1 MVNSWHF
8 GFFHITYLP
17 LSCAPLPQ
25 VFRPCVLDHT
35 HPIHTGGPD
44 PRNGRSKSTL
54 PKSPDLARRC
64 TRFLNLARHSLS
76 RLVANMVVV
85 DGVDLDSLDYIHKF
99 PYNGTIATGGDS
111 LREDLN
117 IFYES
122 GDIAWMITSTA
133 LVLLMIPGVG
143 FFYSGLARRKS
154 ALSLIWLSVMG
165 TAVTTFQW
173 FFWGYSLTFSHTASS
188 YIGDLSNFGFKDV
201 LAQPSV
207 GTSRIP
213 DLLFAVYQG
222 MFSAIT
228 VALATGAVAE
238 RGRMLP
244 CIVFMLIWSTI
255 IYDPIACWTW
265 NPAGWSNKLGGLDF
279 AGGTPVHIA
288 SGTAALAYSMMLGKR
303 RGHGTHELNFRPHNV
318 THIVIGTVFLW
329 VGWFGFNAGSALSA
343 NMRAVMA
350 AWVTN
355 LAACVGGITWCVLD
369 YRLERKWSTV
379 GFCSGVVA
387 GLVAITPG
395 SGFVPSWAAVP
406 FGVLGACFANYATKL
421 KFVLGIDDSLDIF
434 AVHAVGGFVGNILTA
449 LFAADYIAHLDGVT
463 VINGGWIN
471 QHWIQLAYQL
481 ADSVAGG
488 VYSFG
493 GTCIILF
500 VINLIPGLKIRA
512 DEEAEILGIDDA
524 EIGEFAYDYV
534 ELTREVLTEVENDD
548 GNSRFSADGNPTF
561 DPREKNSIPLIDA
574 RVFATQS
581 SHLPH
586 AQ

>member
-1 MVNSWHF
+1 
-8 GFFHITYLP
+8 
-17 LSCAPLPQ
+17 
-25 VFRPCVLDHT
+25 
-35 HPIHTGGPD
+35 
-44 PRNGRSKSTL
+44 
-54 PKSPDLARRC
+54 
-64 TRFLNLARHSLS
+64 
-76 RLVANMVVV
+76 MVVL
-85 DGVDLDSLDYIHKF
+85 DGVDLDALDYVVKVE
-99 PYNGTIATGGDS
+99 YNGTGETGGDS
-111 LREDLN
+111 LNENLN
-117 IFYES
+117 IWYES
-122 GDIAWMITSTA
+122 GDVAWMITATA

-154 ALSLIWLSVMG
+154 ALSLIWLSVMA

-173 FFWGYSLTFSHTASS
+173 FFWGYSLTFSHSASS

-201 LAQPSV
+201 LARPSV
-207 GTSRIP
+207 GSDRIP

-244 CIVFMLIWSTI
+244 CVVFMFVWSTI

-265 NPAGWSNKLGGLDF
+265 NPEGWSNKMGGLDF

-288 SGTAALAYSMMLGKR
+288 SGTAALAYSWVLGKR
-303 RGHGTHELNFRPHNV
+303 RGHGTHELNYRPHNV

-343 NMRAVMA
+343 NLRAVIA
-350 AWVTN
+350 AVVTN

-395 SGFVPSWAAVP
+395 SGYVPVWAAVP
-406 FGVLGACFANYATKL
+406 YGVLGAGFANYATKL
-421 KFVLGIDDSLDIF
+421 KFVLKIDDALDIF
-434 AVHAVGGFVGNILTA
+434 AVHAVGGFVGNICTA
-449 LFAADYIAHLDGVT
+449 FFAADYIAHLDGFT
-463 VINGGWIN
+463 VINGGWLN

-481 ADSVAGG
+481 ADSVCGG

-493 GTCIILF
+493 GTCIILSLF
-500 VINLIPGLKIRA
+500 DWIPGLKIRA
-512 DEEAEILGIDDA
+512 SENDEILGIDDA

-534 ELTREVLTEVENDD
+534 ELTREVLNDVENDA
-548 GNSRFSADGNPTF
+548 GSRYSADANNF
-561 DPREKNSIPLIDA
+561 DPREKNSIPLMNA
-574 RVFATQS
+574 AGGFAGQS
-581 SHLPH
+581 SQYPH